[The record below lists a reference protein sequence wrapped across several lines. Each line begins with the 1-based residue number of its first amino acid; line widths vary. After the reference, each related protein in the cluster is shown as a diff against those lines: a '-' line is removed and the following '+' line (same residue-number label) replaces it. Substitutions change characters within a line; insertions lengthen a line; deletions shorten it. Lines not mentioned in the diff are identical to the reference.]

1 MYVRHGICKKTIG
14 GDLMKALEKYKLG
27 NVELKNRLVMP
38 PMCMYSAKDDGKANE
53 FHFTHYETRA
63 IGGIGLIIVEA
74 TAVMPNGR
82 ISDRDLG
89 IWTDEQIE
97 GLREISSR
105 IKKHGACPGIQIAH
119 AGRKSQARAT
129 EPIAPSALKF
139 SDDYRMPQAM
149 DEKDIDHLVQAFVD
163 GAKRAVE
170 AGFEYIEIHGAHGYL
185 NHEFLS
191 PITNQRTDKFGGSLE
206 NRCRLLTWII
216 DQVKSAI
223 PEHIALGLRVSVSDY
238 VEGGIDG
245 DEMVRIIN
253 QVKEKLDIV
262 HISSGGLAPVAMK
275 AYPGY
280 QIRFADQVKHE
291 CQVDTMAVG
300 LITSVEM
307 IEEILN
313 NNRSDLVAMGRL
325 LLRDPYFALKMYHQ
339 AGVMGGIPEAY
350 ERGF

>member
-1 MYVRHGICKKTIG
+1 MYARYGICKKTIG
-14 GDLMKALEKYKLG
+14 GDPMKALEKYKLG

-38 PMCMYSAKDDGKANE
+38 PMCMYSAKDDGKAND

-89 IWTDEQIE
+89 IWNDEQIE
-97 GLREISSR
+97 GLKEINDR

-119 AGRKSQARAT
+119 AGRKSQASQT

-139 SDDYRMPQAM
+139 SDDYRMPKAM
-149 DEKDIDHLVQAFVD
+149 DEKDIEQVVQAFVE

-191 PITNQRTDKFGGSLE
+191 PITNQRKDKFGGSLE

-216 DQVKSAI
+216 NQVKSAI
-223 PEHIALGLRVSVSDY
+223 PNHVALGLRVSVSDY

-280 QIRFADQVKHE
+280 QIRFADQVKYE

-325 LLRDPYFALKMYHQ
+325 LLRDPYFPLKIYHK
-339 AGVMGGIPEAY
+339 AGIEEAIPEAY
-350 ERGF
+350 KRGF